1 MSEDKLLEVKN
12 LRVSFPTARDSVEV
26 VKGISFDLGRE
37 KLGIVG
43 ESGSGKSITGR
54 SILKLIRSP
63 GKVTADKLS
72 FKNIDLLAQNEKQ
85 MRSIRGTKISMI
97 MQDPKFSL
105 NPVMTIGEQI
115 AESLNAHNDLSKRE
129 VNQRVIEMLNDVKIN
144 EPERVVKLYPHEVSG
159 GMGQRIMIAMML
171 IPEPDLLIADE
182 PTSSLDVSVQAQVLN
197 IIDNLIS
204 KKGMGLILISHD
216 LILTSRYCD
225 RIMVMKS
232 GEIVEECKASEL
244 SNAKHPYTRGLLA
257 AIPNLNETRDELPV
271 LNRLQKESI

>member
-1 MSEDKLLEVKN
+1 MSDPKLLEVKN
-12 LRVSFPTARDSVEV
+12 LRVSFPTARDRVEV
-26 VKGISFDLGRE
+26 VKGISFDLGQE

-63 GKVTADKLS
+63 GIVTADTLN
-72 FKNIDLLAQNEKQ
+72 FKNIDLLSQNEKQ
-85 MRSIRGTKISMI
+85 MRNIRGSKISMI

-115 AESLNAHNDLSKRE
+115 AESLNAHNKLSKHE
-129 VNQRVIEMLNDVKIN
+129 VKQRVIEMLNSVKIN

-159 GMGQRIMIAMML
+159 GMGQRVMIAMML
-171 IPEPDLLIADE
+171 IPQPDLLIADE
-182 PTSSLDVSVQAQVLN
+182 PTSSLDVSVQSQVLN
-197 IIDNLIS
+197 IIDDLIS
-204 KKGMGLILISHD
+204 KNGMGLILISHD

-225 RIMVMKS
+225 RILVMKS

-244 SNAKHPYTRGLLA
+244 ANAKHPYTRALLA
-257 AIPNLNETRDELPV
+257 AIPSLNETRDELPV
-271 LNRLQKESI
+271 LNRLQEEPI